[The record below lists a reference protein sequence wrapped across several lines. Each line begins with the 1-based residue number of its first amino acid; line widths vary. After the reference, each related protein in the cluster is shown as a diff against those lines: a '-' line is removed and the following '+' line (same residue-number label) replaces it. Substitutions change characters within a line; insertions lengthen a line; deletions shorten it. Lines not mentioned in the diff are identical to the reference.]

1 MYAFEKKEETYFTKA
16 IYAYGINRNIK
27 NPFYLLEENCFFY
40 CIGTN
45 GVIHS
50 LSEKKQKFLLS
61 DESSYGIVCLGISND
76 RKLLVLGERSV
87 RKPFLSIYNKNSKL
101 VKRLTLE
108 MADNECTIM
117 HVAFSSKNKYLYCLT
132 NGSTKSLFFC
142 YDWLQEK
149 LMFCKIFSPS
159 LFCDY
164 CDICLNVQ
172 NSSYIALLSVCA
184 VKSGV
189 GSDAIGQVTADG
201 TVEATFNGTAN
212 LTANGTANLTANGTA
227 NLTADATANLTA
239 DLTAD
244 YTNRGQRHRNT
255 TQQNN
260 HVEEGQKAAG
270 ETPPVGPATQ
280 RHVFL
285 YHNVERNLVEIK
297 IKNKK
302 LDKIDR
308 NFTNCCWLS
317 DGVLLLTN
325 KNNHLIFYDV
335 KKEKVKIYNKHLS
348 SREVV
353 KVACL
358 SRGFLLFDYEGVHIY
373 ERSPDLSTNMCYSL
387 KYSARFNFSALM
399 NGYCLVS
406 PCEKFLYFL
415 AQDGN
420 LKKFDMWKGR
430 CSGGSRGSG
439 GKGEEKIALEGST
452 WDNELAGD
460 NPTGLNG
467 EQSTIEV
474 DRSTI
479 DADLL
484 PTGDE
489 HSPIGRDHSP
499 VETDHS
505 PIGIDH
511 SPVERD
517 HCPIGMDH
525 SPLDMGSHPP
535 FKNYEKHVET
545 VLADVSPAK
554 INDFD
559 VCMKHPLIILCYDD
573 NVIKIINY
581 KKKEVVMSNSF
592 NNEPLHLSIHCS
604 GHLLLVAFTDKLRLF
619 HILYN
624 KLKIKKEFFLK
635 NCSCCKFSNGGS
647 FMAVSKIST
656 IYIYKTYTYEL
667 LYVLKSHVN
676 YITDLVWSCND
687 FSVFSI
693 GKDGYLFEYSLYN
706 NGNKNMEVMQKEK
719 KFLSID
725 LEILNEKNKKKEGNK
740 ENSDI
745 SPNQGKYGSE
755 YKSFSNLRTNEM
767 KNVYVSCDDKT
778 IKQFCNSKVE
788 CVLESE
794 FLVDKILLYK
804 NKFLIASYYNGFYC
818 RIRFYALPL
827 CGLFLEIPCHILN
840 CVNLKLDANRELLFS
855 CSRDGS
861 IYIFS
866 IEKMD
871 SFFLFQNSSSALG
884 QVTNTAQVG
893 NVANAK
899 MDGDQKGGGNSQKG
913 QLLSSA
919 NDTTGVYSEELVSKG
934 ELLRRTD
941 DPNGREGPSNGDLP
955 STGATTAEK
964 KSILSDLSAERGD
977 NRSGDNRSGDNRS
990 GDNRSGDNRSGNN
1003 QSGANR
1009 SGDNRSGDNQR
1020 GDGPHGPKQ
1029 MSKMKN
1035 NFLIYDL
1042 ENKTNYVLNEEEKE
1056 SDDILIDFYYVQ
1068 KKNKEFLELQKKI
1081 TNLKNQMELEMKN
1094 RESIH
1099 KSEMNKLDK
1108 EKNVEIKNLLKINK
1122 NIIKEKDKVEETCKK
1137 SLYELEEKHTYFVN
1151 QLNAQFYLTNKIC
1164 EEKFL
1169 KIQEEFNLYKKKST
1183 EEILELKKEH
1193 QMKVTQ
1199 LSAQKDEEV
1208 KKKNELVENLKE
1220 RYDNLQ
1226 KEKEEYIKQIEE
1238 DVDEEILLISQ
1249 KYEQQ
1254 IAELKQDKYDLLGK
1268 FKLYEHIEGELKE
1281 SIQLEKEKFVKNN
1294 ITAKRLQE
1302 SIDHLKGEVKTLKEN
1317 LMEKDD
1323 EIEGMNKDMSNLNK
1337 KNEELEKLKIVLSQ
1351 KIKDLE
1357 SNLSPKNSEIKIL
1370 REKIEEMSKC
1380 FENNHKKTVNLQ
1392 IEINEYKMK
1401 IKSLHDDLV
1410 CNNKTIGNYE
1420 KILKNL
1426 QEHIKEC
1433 YLHLHDKKIFNA
1445 SFLNLYNKFH
1455 KVNDVKNYDTK
1466 NVFSEYLRQK
1476 EHLENM
1482 IEVLKDKLQKESA
1495 AFRTEKIKMM
1505 NENSLLLKEINDLKV
1520 DLNFLKAE
1528 CHDAKL
1534 MNRKIEFLRKYNK
1547 KGGEGSATKQVPPEG

>member
-27 NPFYLLEENCFFY
+27 NPFYFLEDNCFFY

-76 RKLLVLGERSV
+76 RKLLVLGERSI
-87 RKPFLSIYNKNSKL
+87 RKPFLSIYTKNSKL

-108 MADNECTIM
+108 IADNECKIM
-117 HVAFSSKNKYLYCLT
+117 NVSFSSKNKYVYCLT

-159 LFCDY
+159 LFSDY
-164 CDICLNVQ
+164 CEICLNTQ
-172 NSSYIALLSVCA
+172 NSSYIALLSVSA
-184 VKSGV
+184 VNNSGV
-189 GSDAIGQVTADG
+189 GQVTA
-201 TVEATFNGTAN
+201 N
-212 LTANGTANLTANGTA
+212 LTENSTANGVGHSTTGGTVNGTI
-227 NLTADATANLTA
+227 DYAT
-239 DLTAD
+239 
-244 YTNRGQRHRNT
+244 RGESHKNT
-255 TQQNN
+255 IQESS
-260 HVEEGQKAAG
+260 HIEEGQKAEG
-270 ETPPVGPATQ
+270 ETPPMGTPTL

-335 KKEKVKIYNKHLS
+335 KKEKVKICNKHLS
-348 SREVV
+348 RLEVV

-358 SRGFLLFDYEGVHIY
+358 SRGFLLFDYESVHIY
-373 ERSPDLSTNMCYSL
+373 ERSPDLSTNMCYVSN
-387 KYSARFNFSALM
+387 YSVPFNFSVLM

-415 AQDGN
+415 AHDGN
-420 LKKFDMWKGR
+420 LKKFDMWRGR
-430 CSGGSRGSG
+430 CSGSRGEER
-439 GKGEEKIALEGST
+439 GK
-452 WDNELAGD
+452 WDNGLHAEHAIVDVGRSPISDDTLRTGD
-460 NPTGLNG
+460 DTLRTGDDTLPIG
-467 EQSTIEV
+467 GDT
-474 DRSTI
+474 
-479 DADLL
+479 L
-484 PTGDE
+484 PTGGDTL
-489 HSPIGRDHSP
+489 PIGD
-499 VETDHS
+499 E
-505 PIGIDH
+505 
-511 SPVERD
+511 
-517 HCPIGMDH
+517 H

-535 FKNYEKHVET
+535 FKHYEKHVET
-545 VLADVSPAK
+545 VLEDVSPAK

-559 VCMKHPLIILCYDD
+559 VCMKPPLIILCYDD

-676 YITDLVWSCND
+676 YITDLVWNCND
-687 FSVFSI
+687 FSIFSI

-706 NGNKNMEVMQKEK
+706 NGNKNMEVMQKDK

-725 LEILNEKNKKKEGNK
+725 LEILNEKNKKKETKK
-740 ENSDI
+740 ENNDN
-745 SPNQGKYGSE
+745 SPNQGKYGNE
-755 YKSFSNLRTNEM
+755 YKSFNNVRTNEM
-767 KNVYVSCDDKT
+767 KNVFVSCDDKT

-794 FLVDKILLYK
+794 YVIDKILLYK
-804 NKFLIASYYNGFYC
+804 NKFLIASFYNGFYC
-818 RIRFYALPL
+818 RIRFYLLPL

-840 CVNLKLDANRELLFS
+840 CVNLKLDASGELLFS

-871 SFFLFQNSSSALG
+871 SFFLSENNSSSVG
-884 QVTNTAQVG
+884 EVTNPAQVG
-893 NVANAK
+893 NMATEYMHDDKN
-899 MDGDQKGGGNSQKG
+899 DEDNSKKG
-913 QLLSSA
+913 QHVRSA
-919 NDTTGVYSEELVSKG
+919 NDTTGVYSEELLSKG
-934 ELLRRTD
+934 KLPTARD
-941 DPNGREGPSNGDLP
+941 DPKGLEGSSNEVLP
-955 STGATTAEK
+955 YKGATTEEK
-964 KSILSDLSAERGD
+964 KLVLSDLSAEMGENQGEGD
-977 NRSGDNRSGDNRS
+977 NKSG
-990 GDNRSGDNRSGNN
+990 
-1003 QSGANR
+1003 
-1009 SGDNRSGDNQR
+1009 
-1020 GDGPHGPKQ
+1020 HGLHVPKKK
-1029 MSKMKN
+1029 SKMKN
-1035 NFLIYDL
+1035 NFLMYDL
-1042 ENKTNYVLNEEEKE
+1042 ENQTNYVLKEEEKE

-1108 EKNVEIKNLLKINK
+1108 QKNVEIKNLLKINK
-1122 NIIKEKDKVEETCKK
+1122 NIIKEKENVEEMCKK

-1183 EEILELKKEH
+1183 EELLDLQKEH

-1199 LSAQKDEEV
+1199 LTAQKHEEV
-1208 KKKNELVENLKE
+1208 KKKNELIENLKDKYE
-1220 RYDNLQ
+1220 NLQ
-1226 KEKEEYIKQIEE
+1226 NEKEEYIRKIEE

-1249 KYEQQ
+1249 KYEEQ
-1254 IAELKQDKYDLLGK
+1254 IGQLKKDKYDWFGK

-1281 SIQLEKEKFVKNN
+1281 SIQVEKEKFVKNN

-1302 SIDHLKGEVKTLKEN
+1302 SIDHLKDEVTTLKDN
-1317 LMEKDD
+1317 LAEKDE
-1323 EIEGMNKDMSNLNK
+1323 EIECMNKNISNLNK

-1357 SNLSPKNSEIKIL
+1357 SNLAPKNSEIKIM

-1401 IKSLHDDLV
+1401 IKSLHDDLL

-1482 IEVLKDKLQKESA
+1482 IDVLKEKLQKESE

-1534 MNRKIEFLRKYNK
+1534 VNRKIQFLRKYKK
-1547 KGGEGSATKQVPPEG
+1547 KGGVESAPKQISPEG

>member
-16 IYAYGINRNIK
+16 IYAYGINRSIK
-27 NPFYLLEENCFFY
+27 NPFYLLEDNCFFY

-87 RKPFLSIYNKNSKL
+87 RKPFLSIYTNNSKL

-108 MADNECTIM
+108 IADNECKIM
-117 HVAFSSKNKYLYCLT
+117 NVSFSSKNKYVYCLT
-132 NGSTKSLFFC
+132 SGSTKSLFFC
-142 YDWLQEK
+142 YDWLQGK

-159 LFCDY
+159 VFSDY
-164 CDICLNVQ
+164 CEICLNAQ
-172 NSSYIALLSVCA
+172 NSSYIALLSVSP

-189 GSDAIGQVTADG
+189 NSGATSDAIGQVTANV
-201 TVEATFNGTAN
+201 TPNTTASV
-212 LTANGTANLTANGTA
+212 
-227 NLTADATANLTA
+227 
-239 DLTAD
+239 TAD
-244 YTNRGQRHRNT
+244 YTTLGQS
-255 TQQNN
+255 N
-260 HVEEGQKAAG
+260 HVDGGQKAEG
-270 ETPPVGPATQ
+270 ERPPMGPPTQ

-348 SREVV
+348 NLEIV
-353 KVACL
+353 KVVCL
-358 SRGFLLFDYEGVHIY
+358 SRGFLLFDYEGVHVY
-373 ERSPDLSTNMCYSL
+373 ERSADLSTNMCYVL
-387 KYSARFNFSALM
+387 RYSVRFNFSALM

-420 LKKFDMWKGR
+420 LKKFDMWRGR
-430 CSGGSRGSG
+430 SGG
-439 GKGEEKIALEGST
+439 GKGEEQVALGGSK
-452 WDNELAGD
+452 WDNGLDMEL
-460 NPTGLNG
+460 
-467 EQSTIEV
+467 STIG
-474 DRSTI
+474 DDI
-479 DADLL
+479 L
-484 PTGDE
+484 PTCDE
-489 HSPIGRDHSP
+489 N
-499 VETDHS
+499 T
-505 PIGIDH
+505 
-511 SPVERD
+511 
-517 HCPIGMDH
+517 
-525 SPLDMGSHPP
+525 PLDMGSHPP
-535 FKNYEKHVET
+535 FKHYEKHVET
-545 VLADVSPAK
+545 VLEDVSPAK

-559 VCMKHPLIILCYDD
+559 VCMKPPLIILCYDD
-573 NVIKIINY
+573 NVIKMINY

-656 IYIYKTYTYEL
+656 IYIYKTYTHEL

-687 FSVFSI
+687 FTIFSI

-706 NGNKNMEVMQKEK
+706 NGNKNMEVMQKDK

-725 LEILNEKNKKKEGNK
+725 LEILNEKNKKKESN
-740 ENSDI
+740 EQNNDN

-755 YKSFSNLRTNEM
+755 YKSFNNLRTNEM
-767 KNVYVSCDDKT
+767 KNVFVSCDDKT

-794 FLVDKILLYK
+794 YVVDKILLYK
-804 NKFLIASYYNGFYC
+804 NKFLIASFYNGFYC
-818 RIRFYALPL
+818 RIRFYVLPL
-827 CGLFLEIPCHILN
+827 CGLYLEIPCHILN
-840 CVNLKLDANRELLFS
+840 CVNLKLDANGELLFS

-871 SFFLFQNSSSALG
+871 SIFLSQNNSSSLGEVTNSG
-884 QVTNTAQVG
+884 QVENAVTAS
-893 NVANAK
+893 
-899 MDGDQKGGGNSQKG
+899 MDDDHTEGENPQKG
-913 QLLSSA
+913 QHLSSS
-919 NDTTGVYSEELVSKG
+919 NDTTGVYSEELVSTGK
-934 ELLRRTD
+934 LLTGMD
-941 DPNGREGPSNGDLP
+941 DPNGREGSSNGGLP
-955 STGATTAEK
+955 NTGTTTEEK
-964 KSILSDLSAERGD
+964 KLVLSDLSAERGD
-977 NRSGDNRSGDNRS
+977 N
-990 GDNRSGDNRSGNN
+990 
-1003 QSGANR
+1003 QT
-1009 SGDNRSGDNQR
+1009 
-1020 GDGPHGPKQ
+1020 GDGLHGAKQ
-1029 MSKMKN
+1029 KSKLKN

-1042 ENKTNYVLNEEEKE
+1042 ENKTNYLLNEEEKE

-1108 EKNVEIKNLLKINK
+1108 QKNVEIKNLLKINK
-1122 NIIKEKDKVEETCKK
+1122 NILKEKDNVEETCKK

-1169 KIQEEFNLYKKKST
+1169 KIQEEFDLYKKKST
-1183 EEILELKKEH
+1183 EEILDLKKEH

-1199 LSAQKDEEV
+1199 LTTQKDEEV
-1208 KKKNELVENLKE
+1208 KKKNELIENLKE
-1220 RYDNLQ
+1220 KYENLQ

-1254 IAELKQDKYDLLGK
+1254 IGELKKDKYDLLGK

-1302 SIDHLKGEVKTLKEN
+1302 SIDHLKGEVTTLKEN
-1317 LMEKDD
+1317 LTEKDD
-1323 EIEGMNKDMSNLNK
+1323 EIECMNKDMSNLNK

-1357 SNLSPKNSEIKIL
+1357 SNLAPKNSEIKIM

-1401 IKSLHDDLV
+1401 IKSLHDDLL

-1466 NVFSEYLRQK
+1466 NVFSEYVRQK

-1482 IEVLKDKLQKESA
+1482 IDVLKDKLQKESE

-1534 MNRKIEFLRKYNK
+1534 VNRKIQFLRKYNK
-1547 KGGEGSATKQVPPEG
+1547 KGGAGSATKQVPPEG

>member
-27 NPFYLLEENCFFY
+27 NPFYLLDENCFFY
-40 CIGTN
+40 GIGSN

-76 RKLLVLGERSV
+76 RKLLVLGERSL
-87 RKPFLSIYNKNSKL
+87 RKPFLSIYTKNSKL

-108 MADNECTIM
+108 IADNECTIM
-117 HVAFSSKNKYLYCLT
+117 NISFSSKNKYVYCLT

-149 LMFCKIFSPS
+149 LMFCKLFSPS
-159 LFCDY
+159 VFCDH
-164 CDICLNVQ
+164 CDIFLNGQ

-184 VKSGV
+184 VGIGATSGAT
-189 GSDAIGQVTADG
+189 SDAIGQVTSNV
-201 TVEATFNGTAN
+201 TVDATFNGTAN
-212 LTANGTANLTANGTA
+212 LTANGTANSTANGIANSTSDATANGTA
-227 NLTADATANLTA
+227 
-239 DLTAD
+239 D
-244 YTNRGQRHRNT
+244 YTTRGQRHGST
-255 TQQNN
+255 TQQIN
-260 HVEEGQKAAG
+260 HLEEGQKGAG
-270 ETPPVGPATQ
+270 ETPPMGSATQ
-280 RHVFL
+280 RQVFL

-325 KNNHLIFYDV
+325 RSNHLIFYDV
-335 KKEKVKIYNKHLS
+335 KKEKVKIDNKHLS
-348 SREVV
+348 SRQIL
-353 KVACL
+353 KMACL
-358 SRGFLLFDYEGVHIY
+358 SRGFLLFDYESVHVY
-373 ERSPDLSTNMCYSL
+373 ERSPDLSTNLCYVT

-399 NGYCLVS
+399 SGYCLVS

-415 AQDGN
+415 SQDGN
-420 LKKFDMWKGR
+420 LRKFDMWRGR
-430 CSGGSRGSG
+430 CSDGSG
-439 GKGEEKIALEGST
+439 ARGEKQVALEGSKG
-452 WDNELAGD
+452 DSGLGGD
-460 NPTGLNG
+460 NPSGLNG
-467 EQSTIEV
+467 E
-474 DRSTI
+474 RFTI
-479 DADLL
+479 DGDRL

-489 HSPIGRDHSP
+489 HSTMGRDS
-499 VETDHS
+499 S
-505 PIGIDH
+505 PIGTEA
-511 SPVERD
+511 SPIERD
-517 HCPIGMDH
+517 P

-535 FKNYEKHVET
+535 FKHYEKHVET

-559 VCMKHPLIILCYDD
+559 VCMKQPLLILCYDD
-573 NVIKIINY
+573 NVIRMINY

-624 KLKIKKEFFLK
+624 KLKMKKEFFLK

-656 IYIYKTYTYEL
+656 LYIYKTYTYEL

-693 GKDGYLFEYSLYN
+693 GKDGYLFEYSLHN

-725 LEILNEKNKKKEGNK
+725 LEILNEKNKKESNK
-740 ENSDI
+740 QSRHNSDN
-745 SPNQGKYGSE
+745 SANQGKYGSE

-767 KNVYVSCDDKT
+767 KNVFVSCDDKT
-778 IKQFCNSKVE
+778 IKQFCNSKLE

-794 FLVDKILLYK
+794 YLVDKILLYK
-804 NKFLIASYYNGFYC
+804 NKFLIASFYNGFYC
-818 RIRFYALPL
+818 RIRFYLLPL
-827 CGLFLEIPCHILN
+827 CGLYLEIPCHILN
-840 CVNLKLDANRELLFS
+840 CVNLRLDANRELLFS
-855 CSRDGS
+855 CSKDGS

-866 IEKMD
+866 IEKME
-871 SFFLFQNSSSALG
+871 SFFSFQNDSSASG
-884 QVTNTAQVG
+884 QVTNSGQAG
-893 NVANAK
+893 NVVTGGMN
-899 MDGDQKGGGNSQKG
+899 DDQKGGENLQKG

-934 ELLRRTD
+934 KLLSGTADQNRREDSSNGNLLR
-941 DPNGREGPSNGDLP
+941 
-955 STGATTAEK
+955 TGATTPEN
-964 KSILSDLSAERGD
+964 KSTLSDLSAERGD
-977 NRSGDNRSGDNRS
+977 NQSGDGLD
-990 GDNRSGDNRSGNN
+990 
-1003 QSGANR
+1003 
-1009 SGDNRSGDNQR
+1009 
-1020 GDGPHGPKQ
+1020 GPKQ
-1029 MSKMKN
+1029 KSKMKN

-1042 ENKTNYVLNEEEKE
+1042 ENKTNYMLNEEEKE
-1056 SDDILIDFYYVQ
+1056 SDDILIDLYYVQ

-1081 TNLKNQMELEMKN
+1081 TNLKNQIELEMKN

-1108 EKNVEIKNLLKINK
+1108 QKNVEIKNLLKINK
-1122 NIIKEKDKVEETCKK
+1122 HIIKEKDKVEETCKK

-1183 EEILELKKEH
+1183 EEILDLKKEH

-1199 LSAQKDEEV
+1199 LTEQKDEEV
-1208 KKKNELVENLKE
+1208 KKKNELIENLKE
-1220 RYDNLQ
+1220 KYENLQ
-1226 KEKEEYIKQIEE
+1226 KEKEEYIKQIED

-1254 IAELKQDKYDLLGK
+1254 ISELKQDKYDLLGK

-1302 SIDHLKGEVKTLKEN
+1302 SIDHLKGEVTTLKDN
-1317 LMEKDD
+1317 LAEKDD
-1323 EIEGMNKDMSNLNK
+1323 EIESMNKDICNLNK

-1410 CNNKTIGNYE
+1410 CNNKTIGNYD

-1482 IEVLKDKLQKESA
+1482 IEVLKDKLQKESE
-1495 AFRTEKIKMM
+1495 AFRSEKIKMM

-1528 CHDAKL
+1528 YHDAKL
-1534 MNRKIEFLRKYNK
+1534 VNRKIQFLRKYNK
-1547 KGGEGSATKQVPPEG
+1547 KGGACSATKQVPPEG

>member
-16 IYAYGINRNIK
+16 IYAYGINRNVK
-27 NPFYLLEENCFFY
+27 NPFYLLEENCLFY

-50 LSEKKQKFLLS
+50 VSERKQKFLLS
-61 DESSYGIVCLGISND
+61 DESSYGIVCLGVSND

-87 RKPFLSIYNKNSKL
+87 RKPFLSIYTNSSKL
-101 VKRLTLE
+101 VKRITLE
-108 MADNECTIM
+108 IADNECTIM
-117 HVAFSSKNKYLYCLT
+117 SISFSSKNKYLYCLT

-142 YDWLQEK
+142 YDWLQGK
-149 LMFCKIFSPS
+149 LMYCKIFPPS

-164 CDICLNVQ
+164 CDICLNPQ
-172 NSSYIALLSVCA
+172 NSSYVALLSVCG
-184 VKSGV
+184 VSGE
-189 GSDAIGQVTADG
+189 AIGQATAHVLAD
-201 TVEATFNGTAN
+201 AAADAA
-212 LTANGTANLTANGTA
+212 ANGAANVTIGATSSGSASGNA
-227 NLTADATANLTA
+227 NLTADYDAPGQS
-239 DLTAD
+239 
-244 YTNRGQRHRNT
+244 NRNV
-255 TQQNN
+255 TQQVN
-260 HVEEGQKAAG
+260 
-270 ETPPVGPATQ
+270 PVGPPTK

-285 YHNVERNLVEIK
+285 YHNVDRNLVEIK

-325 KNNHLIFYDV
+325 RSNHLIFYDA
-335 KKEKVKIYNKHLS
+335 KKEKVKICNKHLS
-348 SREVV
+348 SLEVV

-358 SRGFLLFDYEGVHIY
+358 SSGFLLFDYEGVHVY
-373 ERSPDLSTNMCYSL
+373 ERSPDLSTNLSYAA
-387 KYSARFNFSALM
+387 KYCARFNFSALM
-399 NGYCLVS
+399 SGYCLVS

-415 AQDGN
+415 AQDGH
-420 LKKFDMWKGR
+420 LKRFDMWRGR
-430 CSGGSRGSG
+430 CSGGSG
-439 GKGEEKIALEGST
+439 GGGDGGDGEEQVALEGRKGDSG
-452 WDNELAGD
+452 LGGD
-460 NPTGLNG
+460 NPPGG
-467 EQSTIEV
+467 SAVQSTTDA
-474 DRSTI
+474 DRLPLSDDRLTI
-479 DADLL
+479 DADR
-484 PTGDE
+484 
-489 HSPIGRDHSP
+489 S
-499 VETDHS
+499 
-505 PIGIDH
+505 
-511 SPVERD
+511 
-517 HCPIGMDH
+517 
-525 SPLDMGSHPP
+525 PP
-535 FKNYEKHVET
+535 FKHYEKHVET

-581 KKKEVVMSNSF
+581 RKKEVVMSNSF

-693 GKDGYLFEYSLYN
+693 GKDGYLFEYSLHN

-725 LEILNEKNKKKEGNK
+725 LEILNEKNKKKEDDKQNRD
-740 ENSDI
+740 N
-745 SPNQGKYGSE
+745 SPNQGKYGNE
-755 YKSFSNLRTNEM
+755 YKSFNNLRTNEM
-767 KNVYVSCDDKT
+767 KNVFVSCDDKT

-794 FLVDKILLYK
+794 YVVEKILLYK
-804 NKFLIASYYNGFYC
+804 NKFLIASFYNGFYC
-818 RIRFYALPL
+818 RIRFYVLPL
-827 CGLFLEIPCHILN
+827 CGLYLEIPCHILN

-871 SFFLFQNSSSALG
+871 SSFLFQNGSSPLG
-884 QVTNTAQVG
+884 QVKKGVQVG
-893 NVANAK
+893 NVPTGGK
-899 MDGDQKGGGNSQKG
+899 EDDQVGSVNPQRG

-919 NDTTGVYSEELVSKG
+919 NDTTGVYSEELLSKG
-934 ELLRRTD
+934 ELPSGTAST
-941 DPNGREGPSNGDLP
+941 NGREASPSGGVLP
-955 STGATTAEK
+955 TGGTANEK
-964 KSILSDLSAERGD
+964 KLSLSDLSAERGD
-977 NRSGDNRSGDNRS
+977 NPI
-990 GDNRSGDNRSGNN
+990 
-1003 QSGANR
+1003 
-1009 SGDNRSGDNQR
+1009 
-1020 GDGPHGPKQ
+1020 GDGAHDPKEEN
-1029 MSKMKN
+1029 KMKS
-1035 NFLIYDL
+1035 NFLVYDL
-1042 ENKTNYVLNEEEKE
+1042 ENKTNYALNEEEKE
-1056 SDDILIDFYYVQ
+1056 SDDILIDFHYVQ

-1099 KSEMNKLDK
+1099 KSEMSKLDK
-1108 EKNVEIKNLLKINK
+1108 QKNVEIKNLLRINK

-1137 SLYELEEKHTYFVN
+1137 TLYELEEKHTCFVN

-1183 EEILELKKEH
+1183 EENLDLKKEH

-1199 LSAQKDEEV
+1199 LTAQRDEEV
-1208 KKKNELVENLKE
+1208 KKKNEFIENLKE
-1220 RYDNLQ
+1220 KYENLQ
-1226 KEKEEYIKQIEE
+1226 REKEEYIKQIEE

-1254 IAELKQDKYDLLGK
+1254 IGELKQDKYDLLGK

-1302 SIDHLKGEVKTLKEN
+1302 SIDHLKGEVATLKES
-1317 LMEKDD
+1317 LAEKDD
-1323 EIEGMNKDMSNLNK
+1323 EIESKNKDISNLNK
-1337 KNEELEKLKIVLSQ
+1337 KTEELEKLKIVLSQ

-1357 SNLSPKNSEIKIL
+1357 SNLSPKNSEIKIM

-1401 IKSLHDDLV
+1401 IKSLHDDLL

-1455 KVNDVKNYDTK
+1455 KVNDVKNYDAK

-1482 IEVLKDKLQKESA
+1482 IEVLKDKLQKESE
-1495 AFRTEKIKMM
+1495 AFRAEKIKMM

-1528 CHDAKL
+1528 CHDAQL
-1534 MNRKIEFLRKYNK
+1534 MNRKIQFLRKYNK
-1547 KGGEGSATKQVPPEG
+1547 KGAVGSPSKQVPPEG

>member
-27 NPFYLLEENCFFY
+27 NPFYLLDDNCFFY
-40 CIGTN
+40 CIGSN

-76 RKLLVLGERSV
+76 RKLLVLGERSI
-87 RKPFLSIYNKNSKL
+87 RKPFLSIYTNNSKL

-108 MADNECTIM
+108 LADNECKIM
-117 HVAFSSKNKYLYCLT
+117 NISFSSKNKYLYCLT

-142 YDWLQEK
+142 YDWLHEK

-159 LFCDY
+159 LFGDY
-164 CDICLNVQ
+164 CEICLNAQ

-184 VKSGV
+184 LNSGV
-189 GSDAIGQVTADG
+189 NSGAASGATSDVIGQV
-201 TVEATFNGTAN
+201 N
-212 LTANGTANLTANGTA
+212 A
-227 NLTADATANLTA
+227 NLTADCTTL
-239 DLTAD
+239 
-244 YTNRGQRHRNT
+244 GQSHGNT
-255 TQQNN
+255 TEQMDP
-260 HVEEGQKAAG
+260 VEEGHKAEG
-270 ETPPVGPATQ
+270 KRPPMGPPTQ
-280 RHVFL
+280 RHVLL
-285 YHNVERNLVEIK
+285 YHNVDRNLVEIK

-302 LDKIDR
+302 LEKIDR

-317 DGVLLLTN
+317 DGILLLTN

-335 KKEKVKIYNKHLS
+335 KKEHVKIYHKHMS
-348 SREVV
+348 SRLEVV

-373 ERSPDLSTNMCYSL
+373 ERSPDVSTNMCYMS
-387 KYSARFNFSALM
+387 KYYVQFNFSSLM
-399 NGYCLVS
+399 SGYCLVS

-415 AQDGN
+415 SQDGN
-420 LKKFDMWKGR
+420 LKKFDMWRAR
-430 CSGGSRGSG
+430 CSEGR
-439 GKGEEKIALEGST
+439 GEEQVAKDGNKWYNGLG
-452 WDNELAGD
+452 GD
-460 NPTGLNG
+460 NLSGLN
-467 EQSTIEV
+467 
-474 DRSTI
+474 
-479 DADLL
+479 ADPSLTCGDPS
-484 PTGDE
+484 PTCGD
-489 HSPIGRDHSP
+489 
-499 VETDHS
+499 
-505 PIGIDH
+505 
-511 SPVERD
+511 
-517 HCPIGMDH
+517 DH
-525 SPLDMGSHPP
+525 SPLDMGSQAA
-535 FKNYEKHVET
+535 FKHYDKHIDT
-545 VLADVSPAK
+545 VLEDVSPSK

-559 VCMKHPLIILCYDD
+559 VCMKPPLIILCYDD
-573 NVIKIINY
+573 NMIKMINY

-647 FMAVSKIST
+647 FMAISKIST

-687 FSVFSI
+687 FSIFSI

-706 NGNKNMEVMQKEK
+706 NGNKNMELMQKDN

-725 LEILNEKNKKKEGNK
+725 LEILNEKNKKKESNK
-740 ENSDI
+740 QNNDNTPNSA
-745 SPNQGKYGSE
+745 KYGSE
-755 YKSFSNLRTNEM
+755 YKSFNNLGTNEM
-767 KNVYVSCDDKT
+767 KNVFVSCDDKT
-778 IKQFCNSKVE
+778 IKQFCNSKLE

-794 FLVDKILLYK
+794 YVVDKILVYK
-804 NKFLIASYYNGFYC
+804 NKFLIASFYNGFYC
-818 RIRFYALPL
+818 RIRFYILPL
-827 CGLFLEIPCHILN
+827 CGLYLEIPCHILN
-840 CVNLKLDANRELLFS
+840 CVNLKLDANGELLFS

-861 IYIFS
+861 IYMFS

-871 SFFLFQNSSSALG
+871 SFFLFQNDSSSLG
-884 QVTNTAQVG
+884 QITNSAQVG
-893 NVANAK
+893 NVASGAVE
-899 MDGDQKGGGNSQKG
+899 GDHEGGEKLQKG

-919 NDTTGVYSEELVSKG
+919 NDTTDVYSEELVSKG
-934 ELLRRTD
+934 KVPSGTD
-941 DPNGREGPSNGDLP
+941 DTNGREASSNGGVLP
-955 STGATTAEK
+955 TGATTTGEK
-964 KSILSDLSAERGD
+964 LNLSDLNTEKGDTQGGEKGSAH
-977 NRSGDNRSGDNRS
+977 
-990 GDNRSGDNRSGNN
+990 
-1003 QSGANR
+1003 
-1009 SGDNRSGDNQR
+1009 
-1020 GDGPHGPKQ
+1020 DGLEGPKQ
-1029 MSKMKN
+1029 KSKMKN
-1035 NFLIYDL
+1035 NFLLYDL

-1056 SDDILIDFYYVQ
+1056 GDDILIDFYYVQ

-1108 EKNVEIKNLLKINK
+1108 QKNVEIKNLLKINK
-1122 NIIKEKDKVEETCKK
+1122 NIIKEKDKVENTCKE
-1137 SLYELEEKHTYFVN
+1137 SLYELEEKHTCFVN

-1183 EEILELKKEH
+1183 EEILDLKKEH

-1199 LSAQKDEEV
+1199 LIAQKDEEV
-1208 KKKNELVENLKE
+1208 KKKNEFIESLKEKYENLQ
-1220 RYDNLQ
+1220 R
-1226 KEKEEYIKQIEE
+1226 EKEEYIKQIED

-1249 KYEQQ
+1249 KYEKQ
-1254 IAELKQDKYDLLGK
+1254 IGELKQDKYDLMGK

-1302 SIDHLKGEVKTLKEN
+1302 SIDHLKGEVATLKDN
-1317 LMEKDD
+1317 LVEKDD
-1323 EIEGMNKDMSNLNK
+1323 EIECMNKDISNLNK

-1357 SNLSPKNSEIKIL
+1357 SNLAPKNSEIKIM

-1482 IEVLKDKLQKESA
+1482 IDVLKDKLQKESE

-1528 CHDAKL
+1528 CHNAKL
-1534 MNRKIEFLRKYNK
+1534 INRKIQFLRKYNK
-1547 KGGEGSATKQVPPEG
+1547 KGGVGSATKQVPPEG